1 MANTNSDM
9 INLNKENSSKNPN
22 QKWKLSLL
30 LLIAIIIILFI
41 AVKSCSNNVREKHIQ
56 DSILQDL
63 VAEKETSEPVL
74 SRADEGRDST
84 VSLQF
89 LGFTLNEKIRANQ
102 LSSITT
108 VSWKELNTIKG
119 TAKLTVNKKQY
130 PVNLCIQ
137 TVNDTVASIQG
148 IILTDIYKELK
159 DIYWAKY
166 GTPNIHSWNYKNQCV
181 SLIEHRPQ
189 RVIWHSELKKNIYT
203 NYYDFKDIVITYS
216 DYSFEDRIKILQEE
230 ETLYNKRQQE
240 IKDSIEN
247 ERIEKARKEAEDKKR
262 QLLSTEGAQI

>member
-30 LLIAIIIILFI
+30 LLIAIIILLFI

-63 VAEKETSEPVL
+63 VAEKENSEPVL

-119 TAKLTVNKKQY
+119 TAKLTVNKK
-130 PVNLCIQ
+130 
-137 TVNDTVASIQG
+137 
-148 IILTDIYKELK
+148 
-159 DIYWAKY
+159 
-166 GTPNIHSWNYKNQCV
+166 HF
-181 SLIEHRPQ
+181 
-189 RVIWHSELKKNIYT
+189 VISLKKTLKNT
-203 NYYDFKDIVITYS
+203 S
-216 DYSFEDRIKILQEE
+216 DR
-230 ETLYNKRQQE
+230 
-240 IKDSIEN
+240 
-247 ERIEKARKEAEDKKR
+247 
-262 QLLSTEGAQI
+262 

>member
-1 MANTNSDM
+1 M
-9 INLNKENSSKNPN
+9 IDLNKDNTSNYPN
-22 QKWKLSLL
+22 RKWKISLL
-30 LLIAIIIILFI
+30 LLIAIILSLFI
-41 AVKSCSNNVREKHIQ
+41 AVKSCSNIVREKRIQ
-56 DSILQDL
+56 DSILPEL
-63 VAEKETSEPVL
+63 VPEKEDSEPIL
-74 SRADEGRDST
+74 NRADEGRDST

-89 LGFTLNEKIRANQ
+89 LGFTLNEKIKSNR

-108 VSWKELNTIKG
+108 VSWKELSTIKG
-119 TAKLTVNKKQY
+119 IAKLTVNKKQY
-130 PVNLCIQ
+130 MVNLCIQ

-148 IILTDIYKELK
+148 IILTDIYKELE

-166 GTPNIHSWNYKNQCV
+166 GTPNFNSWNYKNQCI

-189 RVIWHSELKKNIYT
+189 RVIWHPELKKNIYT
-203 NYYDFKDIVITYS
+203 NHYDFKDIVITYT

-230 ETLYNKRQQE
+230 EKQYSKRQQA

-247 ERIEKARKEAEDKKR
+247 ERIEKARKEEEDKKM